1 MHNRFSTFILQICPW
16 GRYFSTPILLCMLC
30 AVSAS
35 AQRPF
40 SNLDVDSL
48 DNPYPGYYLFAPN
61 SYDSLGLIDHS
72 GRVVV
77 RFEVGPHANPRSDRP
92 ELISHFAVLKNRL
105 GSVFAFVI
113 RNSSNQVLDTIYP
126 SGRLATDFHEGRIW
140 SDTSF
145 LILSQRTVPY
155 DLSTVRPGGNS
166 AAMVIEAV
174 IQEIANDGRVIF
186 EWRSLDHVS
195 PSAATDDED
204 FTLDVIDYI
213 HVNGV
218 ERDTDGNLLVSCRHI
233 DAVLKID
240 RITGKVIWAL
250 GGSASKINQFTFVGD
265 SAGGF
270 RGFSHQHSA
279 FRTSRG
285 TLMLFD
291 NGNVKPPAQRSRI
304 VEYELDEQAKVA
316 RRIWQYIP
324 EPPIFVTTMGS
335 VSELPNGRLL
345 IGYGTRTSADS
356 DPGRVLEEIDREG
369 RVDARMSYRPFQRL
383 TPYRVSKVQI
393 GMTGF
398 RRSVL
403 APTFIGHAVGDSTT
417 NLDINIT
424 SVASSTAIVVE
435 KHHYAP
441 HELTYDGQG
450 PCVVAPYRWIIRSE
464 NPRAL
469 TGNVKLL
476 ARGLRFVDVADAWQL
491 RWRARE
497 GSGRFSTVAGVN
509 FDERDSSWTVPTL
522 ADGEYALVSASCIM
536 PSPIFPADDVVVSDA
551 RPKLVFSRAAGASAY
566 EIQVATTAS
575 FAEVVYAATVPDTQA
590 TLPSD
595 LRSGVSMFW
604 RVRRLLSGRPGL
616 WSHAARFSVLPTS
629 PVLIAPRS
637 ERDTAGVPRNA
648 NLRWASY
655 DRARSYRVVVT
666 DLVLGAVMADT
677 VVEDTVLPLP
687 PALAATRAYGWSVRA
702 NTDTGTTKASF
713 SFFGTLPEQPWL
725 IQPEPSVYLDASKP
739 VGIRFRRVPDTDSA
753 EVIVGLVRAGT
764 VGAWPLLGLRTSLA
778 GLPTDQDLLISVR
791 VRGRYGWRESD
802 VRRVRL
808 VQPAP
813 LEKPERIQPLD
824 GDFVPVGAM
833 ATFEWQPVDG
843 ATSYHLQATDW
854 VAFDRLTV
862 DTVVSTTMVLKQ
874 LAQRA
879 PYLQWRVQPR
889 FEGAIGPWSDTA
901 HVNLRGSSALALV
914 AVTPKFGARAVATS
928 GAMVVSN
935 RTGYPRL
942 EVEVGTD
949 PYLDDGVR
957 VIECIDSVA
966 VYSALATG
974 VVHYWRPV
982 ASGSDSTKIY
992 GPTSLFVSEGVAG
1005 FSEDG
1010 ETSYASVWY
1019 DGSLHGIV
1027 VRNPLAAPCIVT
1039 CYSYDGRQL
1048 ISTAIASDRG
1058 FIDLPP
1064 EFVIP
1069 AVVFVRVCDG
1079 SKDDCRFFTV
1089 AVR

>member
-1 MHNRFSTFILQICPW
+1 MHLSA
-16 GRYFSTPILLCMLC
+16 GILLWFFG
-30 AVSAS
+30 AAS
-35 AQRPF
+35 VPAQRQF
-40 SNLDVDSL
+40 FNLDVDSL

-61 SYDSLGLIDHS
+61 SYDSLGLVDHT
-72 GRVVV
+72 GRVVI
-77 RFEVGPHANPRSDRP
+77 RFAVGPHVNPRSDRP
-92 ELISHFAVLKNRL
+92 GLISHFSVLQNRI

-113 RNSSNQVLDTIYP
+113 RNGSNQVLDTIYP

-155 DLSTVRPGGNS
+155 DLSTIRPGGNS

-174 IQEIANDGRVIF
+174 IQEIGNDGRVIF

-195 PSAATDDED
+195 PAATTDDED
-204 FTLDVIDYI
+204 FKLDVIDYI

-250 GGSASKINQFTFVGD
+250 GGSASKINQFAFVGD
-265 SAGGF
+265 STGGF

-369 RVDARMSYRPFQRL
+369 RVDARMSYRPYQRL

-441 HELTYDGQG
+441 HELAYDGQG

-469 TGNVKLL
+469 TGSVKLL
-476 ARGLRFVDVADAWQL
+476 ARGLRFVDVADGWQL

-497 GSGRFSTVAGVN
+497 GSGRFSSLVGVN
-509 FDERDSSWTVPTL
+509 FDERDSSWTAPTL
-522 ADGEYALVSASCIM
+522 ANGEYALVSASCIM
-536 PSPIFPADDVVVSDA
+536 PSPISPANDVVVREV
-551 RPKLVFSRAAGASAY
+551 RPKLVFSSAAGASAY

-575 FAEVVYAATVPDTQA
+575 FAEVVYAATVPDTQVTVA
-590 TLPSD
+590 SD
-595 LRSGVSMFW
+595 LRPGVSMFW
-604 RVRRLLSGRPGL
+604 RVRRLRSGRPGL
-616 WSHAARFSVLPTS
+616 WSRAASFSLLPTS

-637 ERDTAGVPRNA
+637 ERDTVGVSRDA
-648 NLRWASY
+648 VLRWAPF
-655 DRARSYRVVVT
+655 DRATSYRVVVT
-666 DLVLGAVMADT
+666 DMVAGAVTADT
-677 VVEDTVLPLP
+677 VLEDTTLQLPSSVV
-687 PALAATRAYGWSVRA
+687 AGRAYSWSVRA
-702 NTDTGTTKASF
+702 NTDTGTTSISS

-725 IQPEPSVYLDASKP
+725 MQPEPSVHLDGSKP
-739 VGIRFRRVPDTDSA
+739 VAVRFRRVLDTDSA
-753 EVIVGLVRAGT
+753 EVVVSLVRAGT
-764 VGAWPLLGLRTSLA
+764 VGTWPVFAQRALLS
-778 GLPTDQDLLISVR
+778 GLPTDQDILISVQ

-802 VRRVRL
+802 LRRVRV

-854 VAFDRLTV
+854 VAFDRLTL
-862 DTVVSTTMVLKQ
+862 DTVVNSTLVLKR
-874 LAQRA
+874 LAQDA
-879 PYLQWRVQPR
+879 PFLQWRVQPR
-889 FEGAIGPWSDTA
+889 SEGGVGPWSDTA
-901 HVNLRGSSALALV
+901 HINLRGGSTLPLV
-914 AVTPKFGARAVATS
+914 PITPRFGERGVPTS
-928 GAMVVSN
+928 GVMVVSN
-935 RTGYPRL
+935 RMGYPRID
-942 EVEVGTD
+942 VEVGTD
-949 PYLDDGVR
+949 PYLDEQAR
-957 VIECIDSVA
+957 VIECLDSVA
-966 VYSALATG
+966 VYSALVTG
-974 VVHYWRPV
+974 VQHYWRPV
-982 ASGSDSTKIY
+982 ASLSDSGKVY
-992 GPTSLFVSEGVAG
+992 GPTSLFTTEGLVG
-1005 FSEDG
+1005 ISDFG
-1010 ETSYASVWY
+1010 ETSDAGVWY
-1019 DGSLHGIV
+1019 DSKLHGIV
-1027 VRNPLAAPCIVT
+1027 LGVPLGRATSVT
-1039 CYSYDGRQL
+1039 CYRYDGRQILATTVELDRRL
-1048 ISTAIASDRG
+1048 IE
-1058 FIDLPP
+1058 LPSNV
-1064 EFVIP
+1064 VIP
-1069 AVVFVRVCDG
+1069 GLILVRICDHD
-1079 SKDDCRFFTV
+1079 SQLCRDFKV
-1089 AVR
+1089 AAHD